1 MWLLTV
7 TPISRGIA
15 KENLYYFS
23 SKPVKEGDLI
33 EAPLRSRII
42 VGKVESV
49 KSVADAKAELKTLP
63 FALKK
68 ISTLKTPQFFSPAF
82 MKASRDTANYFG
94 STLGAVLYSL
104 LPPKR
109 ILNELSGNFAEEN
122 LTTETL
128 NQKAVYVTQCSD
140 EERLSEYR
148 RIIREEFAKKKSV
161 FLIAPTITESIKLY
175 KEVKKGLED
184 YTYLM
189 HQRLPKRN
197 IGEVWQTSTKNNH
210 PILLIATPHF
220 LGLPRKDIGT
230 IILERES
237 SSFYKK
243 DSRPFVDFRIFAKF
257 LAKYCQAVII
267 LGDSMIR
274 SETYYEL
281 ETGMAL
287 DYSKISFRNTSSVN
301 THIVIHKSEK
311 NVNKYSS
318 IGNDIKEMLR
328 KNKEGEGRFL
338 IISPRRG
345 LSPRTFCR
353 DCGKS
358 VSCPSCGGTLVLHG
372 KERKNIDNSPVYICH
387 RCGTEITSLIRC
399 NHCNSWNLAPFGSGS
414 EKIEKEISSS
424 LPEVKVFRLDK
435 DNMRTEMNAERIVQ
449 KFLSSPGSVLVGTEL
464 ALSRMTENV
473 ENVAVLFPELFST
486 SPEYNTEENA
496 LRLILRGKNLAL
508 KNFVIATT
516 DPELPIIKQAENPN
530 ILDFYRKELEIR
542 KMLNYPPFSIM
553 ILLSWKIST
562 DLKKQIDNLLTE
574 YNPIFFLNQTA
585 YNKKEEKAL
594 IRLQKDSWPNNK
606 LREKLLSL
614 PINVKIEVMPD
625 QIFG

>member
-33 EAPLRSRII
+33 EATLRSRVII
-42 VGKVESV
+42 GKVESI
-49 KSVADAKAELKTLP
+49 KLVADAKAELKSLP

-68 ISTLKTPQFFSPAF
+68 VSTLTTPHFFSEPF
-82 MKASRDTANYFG
+82 MRASRDTANYFG
-94 STLGAVLYSL
+94 SALGAVLYSL

-109 ILNELSGNFAEEN
+109 ILNDLFSNSKEEN
-122 LTTETL
+122 TLPESL
-128 NQKAVYVTQCSD
+128 NQKAVYVTQCND

-161 FLIAPTITESIKLY
+161 FLIAPTITESIKLH
-175 KEVKKGLED
+175 KEIKKGLED

-189 HQRLPKRN
+189 HQRLAKRN
-197 IGEVWQTSTKNNH
+197 ISEVWKNAINNNH
-210 PILLIATPHF
+210 PILLIATPNF

-243 DSRPFVDFRIFAKF
+243 DSRPFVDFRVFAKF
-257 LAKYCQAVII
+257 LAKYYQASII
-267 LGDSMIR
+267 FGDSMIR
-274 SETYYEL
+274 SETYHEL
-281 ETGMAL
+281 ETGMAI

-301 THIVIHKSEK
+301 VHIINHKNQK
-311 NVNKYSS
+311 NLDKYSTLS
-318 IGNDIKEMLR
+318 DEIKEMLV
-328 KNKEGEGRFL
+328 KNKEGHGRFL

-372 KERKNIDNSPVYICH
+372 KGKNFNDSPFYVCH
-387 RCGTEITSLIRC
+387 RCGTEITSLMRC
-399 NHCNSWNLAPFGSGS
+399 TNCQSWNLIPFGSGS
-414 EKIEKEISSS
+414 EKIEKEIIES

-435 DNMRTEMNAERIVQ
+435 DNMKSETNAEKIVHR
-449 KFLSSPGSVLVGTEL
+449 FLSSPGSVMVGTEL
-464 ALSRMTENV
+464 ALSRITENV
-473 ENVAVLFPELFST
+473 ENVAVIFPELFST

-496 LRLILRGKNLAL
+496 LRLILRSKNLAL
-508 KNFVIATT
+508 KNFVIETT

-542 KMLNYPPFSIM
+542 KLLNYPPFSIM
-553 ILLSWKIST
+553 ILISWKISE
-562 DLKKQIDNLLTE
+562 DLKKQISELFKD
-574 YNPIFFLNQTA
+574 YSPIFFQDKSID
-585 YNKKEEKAL
+585 NKKEEKAL
-594 IRLQKDSWPNNK
+594 IRLKTDSWPENT

-614 PINVKIEVMPD
+614 PINVKIEIMPD
-625 QIFG
+625 KIFG